1 MRTRVS
7 KSKTVVKEKRGRE
20 SLLGVLVDDAA
31 SLIVHLL
38 ESSRSLLTR
47 DVSRVV
53 DRTINEFL
61 EFGPDLLESFVVL
74 EVLVESRGRL
84 ECGSDIAS
92 EGFDDLTKESDSVL
106 GFLVGFS
113 IELDVGGSSL
123 SSINDLLLGE
133 FEVLSCE
140 SGKGVDSFRVFGLIL
155 DLVDDLFVTA
165 AE

>member
-1 MRTRVS
+1 MKKVS
-7 KSKTVVKEKRGRE
+7 KRNESRGNE
-20 SLLGVLVDDAA
+20 SSLLGVLVDDAA

-47 DVSRVV
+47 NVARVI
-53 DRTINEFL
+53 DRTVDEFL

-84 ECGSDIAS
+84 ECGSDISS

-113 IELDVGGSSL
+113 VELDVGGSSL
-123 SSINDLLLGE
+123 SSLDNLVLGE
-133 FEVLSCE
+133 FEVLSRK
-140 SGKGVDSFRVFGLIL
+140 SRKGVDGFRVFGLIL
-155 DLVDDLFVTA
+155 NLVDNLRETKV
-165 AE
+165 E